1 MRDVVF
7 KLRVN
12 SGGKDIV
19 KTGAAEVGDGAAR
32 EICDRRHVNL
42 HHIPRLA

>member
-12 SGGKDIV
+12 SEGKEMV
-19 KTGAAEVGDGAAR
+19 KTGSDEKGDGGAT
-32 EICDRRHVNL
+32 VT
-42 HHIPRLA
+42 